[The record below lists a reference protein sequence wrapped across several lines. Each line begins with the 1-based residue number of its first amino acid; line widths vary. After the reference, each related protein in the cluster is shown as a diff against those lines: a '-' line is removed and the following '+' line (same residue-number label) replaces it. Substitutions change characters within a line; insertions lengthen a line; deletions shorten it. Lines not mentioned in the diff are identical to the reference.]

1 MFIFLLP
8 PPSPGITSAILKIP
22 ICLYFY
28 KIAGTGDCAG
38 NSNMFIF
45 LQCFNRYGIDA
56 FAYLKFQYV
65 YISTKLSSSI
75 ENSRYSL
82 KFQYVYISTN
92 YKNGIYEEKA
102 TLKFQYVYISTYA

>member
-1 MFIFLLP
+1 MFIFLLLP
-8 PPSPGITSAILKIP
+8 FTTSGERNL
-22 ICLYFY
+22 
-28 KIAGTGDCAG
+28 
-38 NSNMFIF
+38 
-45 LQCFNRYGIDA
+45 
-56 FAYLKFQYV
+56 YLKFQYV